1 MSTVV
6 QIPSGISGSVAISQ
20 NQVNYPQQQQTFN
33 TNSSSPLSNS
43 SSNSSSSCLT
53 TASYSPLQHNHQ
65 SIIYTSGGST
75 GANMPG
81 LTHNPILLTLP
92 IVNNGQVQ
100 SQQLVAQITNNNIT
114 TNNNN
119 NNSGSNPSPNTSNS
133 VTLCLDNS
141 SSNTSS
147 IYSYNSSANTKPNE
161 AKKVKTQKT
170 QPSKVVHIRN
180 IPQQI
185 TEIEIIQFGLIF
197 GNIANVLNL
206 RSKCQVCFFFF
217 IFHKF
222 MSVTIN
228 LFKKRL
234 F

>member
-20 NQVNYPQQQQTFN
+20 NQVIYPQQQQTFN

-65 SIIYTSGGST
+65 SIIYTSAGST

-100 SQQLVAQITNNNIT
+100 SQQLVAQITNNNT
-114 TNNNN
+114 TNHFTIIIN
-119 NNSGSNPSPNTSNS
+119 
-133 VTLCLDNS
+133 
-141 SSNTSS
+141 
-147 IYSYNSSANTKPNE
+147 
-161 AKKVKTQKT
+161 
-170 QPSKVVHIRN
+170 IR
-180 IPQQI
+180 QI
-185 TEIEIIQFGLIF
+185 T
-197 GNIANVLNL
+197 A
-206 RSKCQVCFFFF
+206 
-217 IFHKF
+217 
-222 MSVTIN
+222 
-228 LFKKRL
+228 
-234 F
+234 